1 MNIIDTLNEKQK
13 EAVLATEGPV
23 LILAGAGSGKT
34 RALTHRIAYLI
45 YEKSVPPQNILAV
58 TFTNKAAGEMRN
70 RVAELLGVNAQQSSA
85 ADNKPQTTDHKLPTV
100 LLPWLGTFHAVCVK
114 ILRREAKN
122 IGLSSEFVI
131 YDEDDSIRA
140 IKRAMRELEVP
151 EKKYNPRAIK
161 SFISGAKAELITAS
175 DYQNFAHDNFQK
187 IVADVFIRYEKI
199 LNSANAF
206 DFDDLILKTVQLL
219 QKNQEILKKYQDR
232 FKYILVDEY
241 QDTNHAQYVF
251 LKLLAAARRN
261 IFVIGDDW
269 QSIYSFRGAKF
280 QNILDFE
287 KDYPDAKVIRLEQNY
302 RSRQPIVE
310 AAQEVIKHNQLR
322 SEKNLFT
329 EKDGGA
335 PVAVIASPRKS
346 DEVEFILDEIESIR
360 IGERRNL
367 SDFVILY
374 RTNAQSRLFEEAL
387 ISRGIPYQIIGGLR
401 FYERREIKDILAY
414 LSFIQNPDDI
424 VSLSRIIN
432 VPPRGIGEKTL
443 EKIIQLGEK
452 AQDEIPKYGEFSKKI
467 DELRQFNAESPSL
480 DELIEKIMKIT
491 GYREYLA
498 DGTVESEGRLEN
510 IEELKNAA
518 SSYGDLSAFLES
530 VSLVS
535 DVDEMKDKKSVL
547 TLMTIHCAKGLEFPV
562 VFISGL
568 EEGLFPHSRS
578 LDDAYGLEEE
588 RRLFYVGMTRAM
600 ERLYIS
606 WAQTRSIYGRI
617 EPCAPSRFLDELP
630 KEKIEQIEL

>member
-1 MNIIDTLNEKQK
+1 MNIIDGLNDKQR
-13 EAVLATEGPV
+13 EAVLATEGPA

-45 YEKSVPPQNILAV
+45 YEKKISPQNILAV
-58 TFTNKAAGEMRN
+58 TFTNKAAGEMSH
-70 RVAELLGVNAQQSSA
+70 RVSKLLK
-85 ADNKPQTTDHKLPTV
+85 ADSWRLKAS
-100 LLPWLGTFHAVCVK
+100 LPWLGTFHSICVK
-114 ILRREAKN
+114 ILRRVAQKV
-122 IGLSSEFVI
+122 GYSSNFII
-131 YDEDDSIRA
+131 YDEQDSLRA
-140 IKRAMRELEVP
+140 IKRAMKDLDIP

-161 SFISGAKAELITAS
+161 SFISGAKAELITSS
-175 DYQNFAHDNFQK
+175 DYHKFAHDHFQK
-187 IVADVFIRYEKI
+187 IVAEVFIRYEKI
-199 LNSANAF
+199 LGGANAF

-219 QKNQEILKKYQDR
+219 QKNREVLKKYQDR

-241 QDTNHAQYVF
+241 QDTNHAQYIF
-251 LKLLAAARRN
+251 LKLLAAAQRN

-287 KDYPDAKVIRLEQNY
+287 KDYPEAKIVRLEQNY
-302 RSRQPIVE
+302 RSRQPILE
-310 AAQEVIKHNQLR
+310 AAQEVIKRNQFR

-329 EKDGGA
+329 KKDGGA
-335 PVAVIASPRKS
+335 PVAVIVSPGKS
-346 DEVEFILDEIESIR
+346 DEIEFILDEIESIR
-360 IGERRNL
+360 IGERRTL

-387 ISRGIPYQIIGGLR
+387 ISRETPYQIIGGLR
-401 FYERREIKDILAY
+401 FYERKEIKDVLAY
-414 LSFIQNPDDI
+414 LSLIQNPDDF
-424 VSLSRIIN
+424 VSLSRVIN

-443 EKIIQLGEK
+443 EKIIRLGSTAK
-452 AQDEIPKYGEFSKKI
+452 DEIPNYREFSKI
-467 DELRQFNAESPSL
+467 LENLRQFAIKSLPL
-480 DELIEKIMKIT
+480 DELIEKIMKAT
-491 GYREYLA
+491 GYREYLT
-498 DGTVESEGRLEN
+498 DSTVESEGRLEN

-518 SSYGDLSAFLES
+518 VAYNDLSSFLES

-535 DVDEMKDKKSVL
+535 DIDEMKDEKPVL
-547 TLMTIHCAKGLEFPV
+547 TLMTVHSAKGLEFPV

-578 LDDAYGLEEE
+578 LNDPFELEEE

-606 WAQTRSIYGRI
+606 WAQTRSIYGTLQ
-617 EPCAPSRFLDELP
+617 PCAPSRFLDELP